1 MADLTHPPI
10 SPNYEE
16 GSLTMKK
23 NPGPR
28 EPLGASAARRN
39 TRRSAGSTQW
49 DDRRFRSRGGF
60 KATMQRR
67 RVRLH

>member
-23 NPGPR
+23 APW
-28 EPLGASAARRN
+28 ASRAV
-39 TRRSAGSTQW
+39 
-49 DDRRFRSRGGF
+49 GGF
-60 KATMQRR
+60 DRAP
-67 RVRLH
+67 